1 MGRAGCATRRAWA
14 SVGPTYWSV
23 SSACSSPSTG
33 DIWCVGRARDLVG
46 WVVGRATV
54 TSNRRDA
61 TLTSDEVRI
70 REQALPGVGHRFEL
84 VMPDGRVL
92 VIVARRDGSR
102 EVAVL
107 DEGSDASQGTVRL
120 GRDQAVAVG
129 SILLGAR
136 FAEGDLTAGSG
147 NMDVGIA
154 DLTSASP
161 AIGLIPSEI
170 VMPDGAEAAVVAVA
184 RDDTPQLLED
194 DRSRRGE
201 PGDRLVVAARGD
213 RLDEVIAYLSG

>member
-1 MGRAGCATRRAWA
+1 M
-14 SVGPTYWSV
+14 
-23 SSACSSPSTG
+23 
-33 DIWCVGRARDLVG
+33 
-46 WVVGRATV
+46 
-54 TSNRRDA
+54 
-61 TLTSDEVRI
+61 SDEVRI
-70 REQALPGVGHRFEL
+70 HEQALPGVGHRFEL
-84 VMPDGRVL
+84 VMPDGRML

-102 EVAVL
+102 DVAVL
-107 DEGSDASQGTVRL
+107 DEGEDATQGTVRL
-120 GRDQAVAVG
+120 GRDQSVAVG

-136 FAEGDLTAGSG
+136 FAGGELTSGSG
-147 NMDVGIA
+147 TMDVGIA

-170 VMPDGAEAAVVAVA
+170 EMPDGAEAAVVAVA

-201 PGDRLVVAARGD
+201 AGDRLVVAARGD